1 MIFQK
6 VKAYCE
12 ENQLS
17 ISSFEKKCNIGN
29 GTVSRWENDDSKPS
43 LTTLKK
49 IETFTG
55 IPIYEWL
62 KSD

>member
-12 ENQLS
+12 ENNLS

-43 LTTLKK
+43 LATLEK
-49 IETFTG
+49 IEKGTG
-55 IPIYEWL
+55 IPISEWL
-62 KSD
+62 A

>member
-12 ENQLS
+12 ENNLS

-43 LTTLKK
+43 LATLEK
-49 IETFTG
+49 IEKGTR
-55 IPIYEWL
+55 IPISEWL
-62 KSD
+62 A